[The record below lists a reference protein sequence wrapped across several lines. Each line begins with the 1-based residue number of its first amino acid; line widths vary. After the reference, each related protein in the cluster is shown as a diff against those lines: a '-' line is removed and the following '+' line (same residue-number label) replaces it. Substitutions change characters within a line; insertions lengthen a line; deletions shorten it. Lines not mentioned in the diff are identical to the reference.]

1 MNKSNL
7 ITLLLGIIVV
17 ISLVVEFGSGDKT
30 QQTKQ
35 ASACGDVTIAEM
47 TWGSA
52 AVAAHVQK
60 VIPLCRI
67 WLQRKSRAR
76 GHCSDSNVYDREIRA
91 DLAPEIWINSAKDVV
106 NKAVKEGRLKKA
118 GEILSDGGEEGWWVP
133 EYVVKDNPQLTTL
146 QAVLAKKDLFPD
158 KEEPARAGSIR
169 ARRDGPARLLTA
181 IFTKLMD

>member
-60 VIPLCRI
+60 VILSAGYGCNASLVPGDTVPTVTSMTE
-67 WLQRKSRAR
+67 KS
-76 GHCSDSNVYDREIRA
+76 EP

-146 QAVLAKKDLFPD
+146 QAVLAKKTSFLT
-158 KEEPARAGSIR
+158 KKNRARAGSIR